1 MEVKIKISPLFAD
14 KKIKE
19 LLEYYKVGKVKIKD
33 LSFHLNNEEVNLNS
47 TLNLTDNL
55 PILVPVFTS
64 VETNIS
70 SLNVKFIKPVPAI
83 FTSLK

>member
-33 LSFHLNNEEVNLNS
+33 
-47 TLNLTDNL
+47 
-55 PILVPVFTS
+55 
-64 VETNIS
+64 
-70 SLNVKFIKPVPAI
+70 
-83 FTSLK
+83 